1 MKLDTVLILFYLAI
15 PSNSISKIRT
25 EAGGITNVPI
35 SCPGTPDS
43 PYPKLYGI

>member
-1 MKLDTVLILFYLAI
+1 MHSLEYILTYNIYLMKLDTILILFYSAI

-35 SCPGTPDS
+35 S
-43 PYPKLYGI
+43 